1 MSETLDSNET
11 VKAHALGCILLC
23 LGLGLTPTLATAQQP
38 MLELSAGVHR
48 IEAEVASTWSSRA
61 EGLMHRRQLGAGRG
75 MLFVFPDPARHC
87 MWMRNTH
94 IPLSVAFVDD
104 AGEIINIA
112 EMEPESEVNHCA
124 GKPAKYALEMN
135 AGWFKQRGI
144 AAGQRIGGI
153 ERAPAAH

>member
-1 MSETLDSNET
+1 MRTAGL
-11 VKAHALGCILLC
+11 ALFCV
-23 LGLGLTPTLATAQQP
+23 AVTAVVGAA
-38 MLELSAGVHR
+38 AGQVAIEAKGHR
-48 IEAEVASTWSSRA
+48 ILAEVADTPGARDL
-61 EGLMHRRQLGAGRG
+61 GLMFRTAIPADHG
-75 MLFVFPDPARHC
+75 MLFVYPNDARHC

>member
-1 MSETLDSNET
+1 MSQTLDSNT
-11 VKAHALGCILLC
+11 TFKTRASRYALLW
-23 LGLGLTPTLATAQQP
+23 LGLALTPTMAAAQQP
-38 MLELSAGVHR
+38 MLEISAGVYR

-61 EGLMHRRQLGAGRG
+61 EGLMHRRQLGASRG
-75 MLFVFPDPARHC
+75 MLFVFPEPARHC

-104 AGEIINIA
+104 AGQVINIA
-112 EMEPESEVNHCA
+112 EMQPESEVNHCA
-124 GKPAKYALEMN
+124 AKPAKYALEMN

-144 AAGQRIGGI
+144 EPGQRIGGI